1 MKFSSVTKRLFACF
15 LIACLLVTNMQAP
28 KVNAAEPDWNRHR
41 AVYTIVIDPGHGQK
55 GGADCGAQGNG
66 LYERDVNLKI
76 ALYLRDELKKYN
88 NVRVY
93 MTRET
98 KASQFYTMDGIGT
111 YAASVNADLLISIHN
126 NAGSSTA
133 TGCMVC
139 VPNDHYDKNCYAVG
153 NGVAAKIV
161 NNLSALGLKKNGNNG
176 LYPRLTEAD
185 PPSKYPDGSLSDY
198 YSIVRQGK
206 ENHVPA
212 IIVEHAFITNA
223 DDCKKWLSTDEGC
236 KKLAQADAKGIAE
249 YFNFDRNKTLTPTIS
264 RNLDYSAVYDHDYY
278 VNKYADVKRSY
289 GSNKVG
295 AFFHFIQYGMKEG
308 RQASAE
314 FNLDTYKNNYAD
326 LKRNFGTNNVRY
338 YQHYI
343 SSGKAEKRVANKDIT
358 NSNNQQNNNNNNQNQ
373 NKITNPVTVYNG
385 KDYSPIYDFN
395 YYIEKYADIKRNYAN
410 NDAAAL
416 RHFVEY
422 GINENRIAKAGTT
435 PAGNKAF
442 VQGQNNNNQNKTKP
456 TTVYDGTDYSA
467 VYDFDYYINKYSDM
481 KRLFSNDDKA
491 AIKHFVTCGMKEGR
505 QGSSQF
511 DWNVYR
517 LNNADLS
524 RLFGSNKALYYVHY
538 VQYGKK
544 EGRKATGTP
553 NMTGATTVYNG
564 VDYRSVYD
572 FNYYINKYPDIKR
585 SFGATDENGV
595 LKHFVTYGLKENRQ
609 AKATYDKNEYA
620 KLRTDA
626 INAANSNGKT
636 PIMGTSTVT
645 KAQMIKYYNKVAK
658 YPDFYKNSD
667 APTID
672 AFVQIYIEECAAEGV
687 RADIAFAQAMDE
699 TGYLR
704 FGGLVHIED
713 YNFAGIGA
721 TDSAN
726 NRNIAQFTSVRMGVR
741 AQVQHL
747 KAYACKDAL
756 KNPKVDP
763 RFNLVTRG
771 SAPYVEWL
779 SIPNNPY
786 GRGWASNKTYAEDIL
801 RILSNIKA
809 Q

>member
-1 MKFSSVTKRLFACF
+1 MGYDNHFLFSETYLNETLKKMNKNEITEADEQFENILSWYREYKDAWELYEDILIDTLGFSKELDGQYRILCSDSTKPVAIAYF
-15 LIACLLVTNMQAP
+15 LKNESDLGSTVKGKYYAVDAVQYAKKHKVNWAIVTNGICWRLYYAENVSP
-28 KVNAAEPDWNRHR
+28 YEFYFEVNTGNALETGKADSHSRALYRMFSAQYYAHNENNICLMDAFKEESDSENEKIEDILRSKSESILKGLCYGLKDNMNLSSFDDDTRNQIYGDAIVLLYRLLFLGYAEARNLLPVVAGDPDYQDSFSALCETARDYYMSGQLNTVGDDYDLWNRL
-41 AVYTIVIDPGHGQK
+41 DSQ
-55 GGADCGAQGNG
+55 
-66 LYERDVNLKI
+66 
-76 ALYLRDELKKYN
+76 LRTYVDKKYN
-88 NVRVY
+88 
-93 MTRET
+93 
-98 KASQFYTMDGIGT
+98 GG
-111 YAASVNADLLISIHN
+111 
-126 NAGSSTA
+126 
-133 TGCMVC
+133 
-139 VPNDHYDKNCYAVG
+139 
-153 NGVAAKIV
+153 
-161 NNLSALGLKKNGNNG
+161 
-176 LYPRLTEAD
+176 
-185 PPSKYPDGSLSDY
+185 
-198 YSIVRQGK
+198 
-206 ENHVPA
+206 
-212 IIVEHAFITNA
+212 
-223 DDCKKWLSTDEGC
+223 
-236 KKLAQADAKGIAE
+236 
-249 YFNFDRNKTLTPTIS
+249 
-264 RNLDYSAVYDHDYY
+264 
-278 VNKYADVKRSY
+278 
-289 GSNKVG
+289 
-295 AFFHFIQYGMKEG
+295 
-308 RQASAE
+308 
-314 FNLDTYKNNYAD
+314 
-326 LKRNFGTNNVRY
+326 
-338 YQHYI
+338 
-343 SSGKAEKRVANKDIT
+343 
-358 NSNNQQNNNNNNQNQ
+358 
-373 NKITNPVTVYNG
+373 
-385 KDYSPIYDFN
+385 
-395 YYIEKYADIKRNYAN
+395 
-410 NDAAAL
+410 
-416 RHFVEY
+416 
-422 GINENRIAKAGTT
+422 
-435 PAGNKAF
+435 
-442 VQGQNNNNQNKTKP
+442 
-456 TTVYDGTDYSA
+456 
-467 VYDFDYYINKYSDM
+467 
-481 KRLFSNDDKA
+481 LFSNDDKA

-747 KAYACKDAL
+747 KAYASKDAL
-756 KNPKVDP
+756 KNPTVDP
-763 RFNLVTRG
+763 RFHLVSRG